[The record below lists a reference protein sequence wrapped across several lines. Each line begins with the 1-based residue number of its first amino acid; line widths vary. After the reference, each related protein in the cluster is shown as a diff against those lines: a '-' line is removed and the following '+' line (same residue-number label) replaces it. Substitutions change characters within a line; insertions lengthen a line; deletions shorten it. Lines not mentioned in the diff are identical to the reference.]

1 MENIRYFEELPS
13 TNDAAREAAQNGA
26 PAYFTVAAS
35 RQTAGRGRQGR
46 TFASPPGGAYFSVVL
61 RPRLSPAGYG
71 LITPFA
77 ALAVRRAVRE
87 TAHVD
92 LDIKWVNDL
101 LYRGKKVCGILS
113 ESGTD
118 RGGAPF
124 VILGIG
130 INTQKSVLPPEL
142 DAIAGCVPYGDDRA
156 LIDAVVRQLREGRTE
171 MESGA
176 FLADY
181 RRACVSL
188 GREVILFENG
198 ASETVFALD
207 IAPNGGLIVQ
217 CADGSRKTV
226 VGGEISLRPAQNDK
240 F

>member
-13 TNDAAREAAQNGA
+13 TNDAAREAAQGGA
-26 PAYFTVAAS
+26 PAYFTIAAR

-61 RPRLSPAGYG
+61 RPRLTPAEYG
-71 LITPFA
+71 RVTPFA

-87 TAHVD
+87 TAQVD

-113 ESGTD
+113 ESGVD
-118 RGGAPF
+118 RNGEPF
-124 VILGIG
+124 VVLGIG

-142 DAIAGCVPYGDDRA
+142 EKIAGCVPCGDDRA
-156 LIDAVVRQLREGRTE
+156 LIAAVVRQLRQGQTE

-176 FLADY
+176 FLPAY

-188 GREVILFENG
+188 GQTVLLIDG
-198 ASETVFALD
+198 ARRETVFALD
-207 IAPNGGLIVQ
+207 IAQNGGLIVR

-226 VGGEISLRPAQNDK
+226 VGGEISLRPAPNDK
-240 F
+240 I